1 VEIKCDEEDEEAE
14 GGGGGGG
21 QTFDLFGIALKL
33 P

>member
-14 GGGGGGG
+14 GGGGGG
-21 QTFDLFGIALKL
+21 QNFDLFGIALKL

>member
-14 GGGGGGG
+14 GGGGGG
-21 QTFDLFGIALKL
+21 QIFDLFGIALKL